1 MTPAATIAA
10 EMLFVLALTWAL
22 PWAGMRL
29 LAPSLAASPLA
40 QRVNF
45 RGRTVFVGLGAI
57 WVFWVAGMVVLRWTG
72 QVAGEDLAVFAAI
85 GAVAPLVI
93 TALLFGLIDDAYGSA
108 ADRGFSGHLAALAHG
123 RLTTGAFKLLGIG
136 LVSIA
141 AAGSVVGGPAGVIT
155 SGLAAASFTA
165 AFWSK
170 VAWTLVL
177 GAVIALS
184 ANLVNL
190 ADLRPGRALK
200 CYGLYG
206 ALAVAGALVLG
217 AASRSSV
224 ALLALALLGPVVA
237 IWPFDLG
244 ERGMLGDAGANAAGA
259 LLGFIAAWE
268 CGRSWTAVVV
278 LALLLTLNLAS
289 ERWSFTRVV
298 DGNRVLRYLDDVG
311 RLPRDGA
318 GGQNSAK
325 SSPHSSTS
333 DG

>member
-1 MTPAATIAA
+1 MSPAATIAA
-10 EMLFVLALTWAL
+10 QTLAVLVLTWAL
-22 PWAGMRL
+22 PWAGMRM
-29 LAPSLAASPLA
+29 LAPSLSASPLA
-40 QRVNF
+40 QRTNF
-45 RGRTVFVGLGAI
+45 RGRTVFVGLGAV
-57 WVFWVAGMVVLRWTG
+57 WVFWVAGMVALRWTG
-72 QVAGEDLAVFAAI
+72 QVAGAGLAVFVAL
-85 GAVAPLVI
+85 GAVSPLVI

-108 ADRGFSGHLAALAHG
+108 RDRGFSGHLAALAHG

-136 LVSIA
+136 LVSVA
-141 AAGSVVGGPAGVIT
+141 AAGSVVGGPAGAIS

-206 ALAVAGALVLG
+206 VMAIAGAFALG
-217 AASRSSV
+217 AAGPGGT
-224 ALLALALLGPVVA
+224 ALLALALLGPLVA

-259 LLGFIAAWE
+259 ALGFVVAWE
-268 CGRSWTAVVV
+268 CGRSWAAVAV
-278 LALLLTLNLAS
+278 LAVLLALNLAS
-289 ERWSFTRVV
+289 EKWSFSRVV
-298 DGNRVLRYLDDVG
+298 DGNRVLGYLDGLG

-318 GGQNSAK
+318 GGGNSSK
-325 SSPHSSTS
+325 PSPHTTTS

>member
-1 MTPAATIAA
+1 M
-10 EMLFVLALTWAL
+10 
-22 PWAGMRL
+22 
-29 LAPSLAASPLA
+29 LAPSLAVAPLA
-40 QRVNF
+40 QRTNF
-45 RGRTVFVGLGAI
+45 RGRTVFIGLGAV
-57 WVFWVAGMVVLRWTG
+57 WVFWVAGVVVLRWAG
-72 QVAGEDLAVFAAI
+72 HVAGTGLAVFTAI
-85 GAVAPLVI
+85 GAVLPLVI
-93 TALLFGLIDDAYGSA
+93 TALLFGLIDDAYGSSD
-108 ADRGFSGHLAALAHG
+108 DRGFAGHLAALAHG

-141 AAGSVVGGPAGVIT
+141 AAGSVVGGPAGAIT
-155 SGLAAASFTA
+155 GGIVAASFTA

-206 ALAVAGALVLG
+206 ALAMIGSLALG
-217 AASRSSV
+217 ATSRSGTV
-224 ALLALALLGPVVA
+224 LLGLALLGPVVA
-237 IWPFDLG
+237 IWQLDLG

-259 LLGFIAAWE
+259 LLGFVAAWE
-268 CGRSWTAVVV
+268 CGRSWAAVAV
-278 LALLLTLNLAS
+278 LAVLLVLNLAS
-289 ERWSFTRVV
+289 EKWSFSRVV
-298 DGNRVLRYLDDVG
+298 DGNRVLGYLDGLG

-318 GGQNSAK
+318 RSENSEK
-325 SSPHSSTS
+325 SSPHTATS